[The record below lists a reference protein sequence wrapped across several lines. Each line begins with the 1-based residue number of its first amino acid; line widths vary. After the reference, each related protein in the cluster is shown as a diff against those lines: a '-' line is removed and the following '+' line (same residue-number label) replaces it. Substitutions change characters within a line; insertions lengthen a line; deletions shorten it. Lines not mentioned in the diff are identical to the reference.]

1 MRRKRLPLAQ
11 RSRQFS
17 IILPLLFVTL
27 LSGCSMMQSTSDLSL
42 GASGKACPPLG
53 PAGAQKV
60 DEVCPPLPKEFLP
73 KIMAISKPQIG
84 TRYKYG
90 GTTPG
95 GFDCS
100 GFTAYVYKHFNIKL
114 PRGSYNQLPLGRPVA
129 KGELRPGDL
138 LFFKISRRAVVT
150 HVGIYIGNDQM
161 VHASIQKGVT
171 IDRVF
176 GDSYYN
182 KHYYGAR
189 RLPQVEALALTASAT
204 N

>member
-1 MRRKRLPLAQ
+1 
-11 RSRQFS
+11 
-17 IILPLLFVTL
+17 
-27 LSGCSMMQSTSDLSL
+27 MMQSSSDLSL

-53 PAGAQKV
+53 PDGAQKV
-60 DEVCPPLPKEFLP
+60 DGVCPPLPKEFLP
-73 KIMAISKPQIG
+73 KIMALSTPHFG

-90 GTTPG
+90 GTGPG

-100 GFTAYVYKHFNIKL
+100 GFTAYVYKQFGIKL
-114 PRGSYNQLPLGRPVA
+114 PRGSYNQLPLGKPVA
-129 KGELRPGDL
+129 KGDLRPGDL

-176 GDSYYN
+176 GDNYYN
-182 KHYYGAR
+182 RHYYGAR
-189 RLPQVEALALTASAT
+189 RLPQVEAMALTASAT
-204 N
+204 K